1 MTTCGEALIRGLE
14 AYGVDTIFGIPGVH
28 TLELYRGLG
37 DSPIR
42 HVTPRHEQGAGF
54 MADGYARVSGRPGVC
69 FIISGPGMTNIATAM
84 GQAYSDSVPM
94 LVISSVT
101 QSDSL
106 GKGEGHLHELPDQR
120 ALISGVAAFSHTVR
134 NVEELP
140 GLLARA
146 FEVFDA
152 ARPRPV
158 HIEIPIDLLGA
169 NADGVV
175 IKRAARATPPEPD
188 PAAIDQAAEWLRKA
202 ESIAVVI
209 GGGAQDVPDLV
220 RALAERLGAPV
231 ALTIDGKGLLPPD
244 HPLLAGTFVAF
255 EPWRKVMNDAEVT
268 LAIGT
273 ELGETDFD
281 FYRDG
286 GPRVGGK
293 LIRVDIDPG
302 QIDMNLK
309 ADLGIVGDAGVVIE
323 RLLVALGDDHRDAT
337 GAAETAARVVRESGA
352 LHADWMDRHRPYY
365 AAIAEAFSDPVIV
378 GDSTQPVYSANNFFN
393 ATVPRS
399 YFTSSTGYGTL
410 GYGLPAAIG
419 AKLAAPERPVI
430 CVAGDGGFLFSVNEL
445 VSGVEAATGV
455 AIILWNNESYLTIK
469 EFMEQGQIKP
479 EGTITCSPDFQML
492 AKACGCEAV
501 RLSGVGGLVGA
512 LRDAHGR
519 DRPTLIEID
528 AL

>member
-14 AYGVDTIFGIPGVH
+14 AYGVDTVFGIPGVH
-28 TLELYRGLG
+28 TLELYRGLA
-37 DSPIR
+37 DSSIR

-54 MADGYARVSGRPGVC
+54 MADGYARVSGKPGVC

-101 QSDSL
+101 EAASL

-120 ALISGVAAFSHTVR
+120 ALVAGVAAFSHSVR
-134 NVEELP
+134 DAKELP
-140 GLLARA
+140 TVLARA
-146 FEVFDA
+146 FDVFDA

-169 NADGVV
+169 PANEVAISRHDG
-175 IKRAARATPPEPD
+175 ARPPEPAQAD
-188 PAAIDQAAEWLRKA
+188 IEKAAAWLHEA
-202 ESIAVVI
+202 DSIAVVA
-209 GGGAQDVPDLV
+209 GGGAQDAPDAV
-220 RALAERLGAPV
+220 RALADRLGAPV
-231 ALTIDGKGLLPPD
+231 SLTIDGKGLLPPD

-255 EPWRKVMNDAEVT
+255 EPWRKVMDAAEVT

-302 QIDMNLK
+302 QIDKNLP
-309 ADLGIVGDAGVVIE
+309 ADLGLVGDAGAVIE
-323 RLLVALGDDHRDAT
+323 RLLEALGPGSPDTTASV
-337 GAAETAARVVRESGA
+337 ATAARVVAESGA

-365 AAIAEAFSDPVIV
+365 AAIAEAFPDPVIV
-378 GDSTQPVYSANNFFN
+378 GDSTQPVYGANNFFN
-393 ATVPRS
+393 ASRPRS

-419 AKLAAPERPVI
+419 AKIAVPERPVI
-430 CVAGDGGFLFSVNEL
+430 CVAGDGGFLFSASEL
-445 VSGVEAATGV
+445 VAGVEARAGV
-455 AIILWNNESYLTIK
+455 PILLWNNNSYLTIK
-469 EFMEQGQIKP
+469 EYMEQAQIKP
-479 EGTITCSPDFQML
+479 EGVIDFSPDFGML
-492 AKACGCEAV
+492 ARACGCETV
-501 RLSGVGGLVGA
+501 RLGGSDGLVEA
-512 LRDAHGR
+512 LKDAHGR
-519 DRPTLIEID
+519 DRPTLIEIM
-528 AL
+528 AV